1 MSGSIGTD
9 EGPRFR
15 KRQEDTLQTAARER
29 RGDWALL
36 GGLGFLIFLAHMLVS
51 GRYGYFVDELY
62 YIACSHHLAWGY
74 VDQPPLIAVITWLER
89 TTLGESLPA
98 LHFLPAVAAGLRVV
112 LTGLIARELGAR
124 RFGMA
129 LACVCVMVAPIYLG
143 LDSLLTMN
151 TFETLFWM
159 GAALITLK
167 IFNADSLNEEEK
179 SAGLKTRHG
188 KRQRLWIWFGVVCGI
203 GLLNKHSMLFFG
215 FGLFVGLLLTRQ
227 RRQFASPWIW
237 LGGLIA
243 LLIFLPN
250 LLWEI
255 HRGFPTIELLRN
267 VQASGRNTE
276 VGPLHFLMMQ
286 ALMIFHPLSVL
297 VWIAGLVELLRDRE
311 GKGWRVL
318 GITWLVIMTC
328 MLTMHGRVYY
338 PAPGYPMLFA
348 AGGLAFERWLA
359 GWKGAAWL
367 KPTWLTLLAV
377 TGILIAPFAYFPLLT
392 VDQYIAYS
400 KFMHF
405 GPPRIENARLGPLPQ
420 LYADQ
425 FGWKEM
431 AQVVADAYHKL
442 PPEEQKSCAI
452 FGQNYGQAGAIDFFG
467 AKLGLPPA
475 IATHQ
480 NYFYWG
486 PRGYTGEC
494 MIILDE
500 TPERL
505 GELFASVEKV
515 GTVYHPL
522 SMPYQHFGVYLCK
535 RPKFGTLQELWP
547 KIKRWG

>member
-1 MSGSIGTD
+1 MTTSTPLGAS
-9 EGPRFR
+9 
-15 KRQEDTLQTAARER
+15 LQTTAEER

-51 GRYGYFVDELY
+51 ARYGYFVDELY
-62 YIACSHHLAWGY
+62 HIACSHHLAWGY

-89 TTLGESLPA
+89 VTLGESLPG
-98 LHFLPAVAAGLRVV
+98 LHFLPAVAAGLRVI

-129 LACVCVMVAPIYLG
+129 LACVCVMVAPVYLG

-151 TFETLFWM
+151 VFESLFWM
-159 GAALITLK
+159 SAALIALK
-167 IFNADSLNEEEK
+167 IFQGAS
-179 SAGLKTRHG
+179 
-188 KRQRLWIWFGVVCGI
+188 QRLWLLFGVVCGV

-215 FGLFVGLLLTRQ
+215 FGLFAGLLLTKQ
-227 RRQFASPWIW
+227 RKQFASPWIW

-243 LLIFLPN
+243 VLIFLPN

-276 VGPLHFLMMQ
+276 VGPLRFLLMQ
-286 ALMIFHPLSVL
+286 ALLMFHPLSAP
-297 VWIAGLVELLRDRE
+297 VWIAGLLELLRDRE

-328 MLTMHGRVYY
+328 MLTMHGRMYY

-367 KPTWLTLLAV
+367 KPGWVALLAV
-377 TGILIAPFAYFPLLT
+377 TGVLISPFAYFPLLT
-392 VDQYIAYS
+392 AEQYMAYAR
-400 KFMHF
+400 FWHF
-405 GPPRIENARLGPLPQ
+405 DAPRIENHRLGPLPQ
-420 LYADQ
+420 IYADQ
-425 FGWKEM
+425 FGWQEM
-431 AQVVADAYHKL
+431 AQVVADAYHQL

-467 AKLGLPPA
+467 PKLGLPPA
-475 IATHQ
+475 ISGHQ

-486 PRGYTGEC
+486 PRGYTGAC
-494 MIILDE
+494 MIILDD

-505 GELFASVEKV
+505 GRLFESVEKV

-522 SMPYQHFGVYLCK
+522 SMPYQHFDVYLCK
-535 RPKFGTLQELWP
+535 RPKFGTLEQLWP
-547 KIKRWG
+547 KIKNWG